1 MKKNINKE
9 IKRYLGIALGVMIES
24 LSYALFLV
32 PNNIAPGGL
41 TAVSIIVKDA
51 THGFLP
57 VGFTYFVLN
66 LPWLLLAWKKMG
78 HKYVIRTLIISFIT
92 FVFID
97 GFIYLLKPVVMAFD
111 ASGKLVK
118 PDLLILAAVFG
129 GILNG
134 LGIGITFKNRASA
147 GGTDLISQIIHYW
160 TGFPFGQAVLVIDTV
175 VIAGLGFYFMASGNG
190 LILSLYALIA
200 LIVSS
205 FVIDAV
211 QEGISYTKQMMI
223 VTSFQKEVLE
233 NVLTKVGRGVTMMQ
247 ARGGYSGVDRT
258 IMIIAIHRSQISL
271 CKNAVFEVDPKAFIM
286 VAPLNEVVGEGFKQP
301 KIEEW

>member
-1 MKKNINKE
+1 MKKNISKE
-9 IKRYLGIALGVMIES
+9 VKRYLGIALGVMIES

-41 TAVSIIVKDA
+41 TAVSIIVRNA
-51 THGFLP
+51 TGGFMP
-57 VGFTYFVLN
+57 VGLTYFVLN
-66 LPWLLLAWKKMG
+66 IPWLLFAWKKMG
-78 HKYVIRTLIISFIT
+78 HKYIIRTLVISFIT

-97 GFIYLLKPVVMAFD
+97 SFIYLLKPVVMAFD
-111 ASGKLVK
+111 AAGKLVR
-118 PDLLILAAVFG
+118 PDNLILAAVFG

-147 GGTDLISQIIHYW
+147 GGTDLISQVIHYW
-160 TGFPFGQAVLVIDTV
+160 TGFPFGQAVLAIDTV
-175 VIAGLGFYFMASGNG
+175 VIAGLGVYFLGTGNG
-190 LILSLYALIA
+190 LVLSLYAMIA

-223 VTSFQKEVLE
+223 VTVLREEVL
-233 NVLTKVGRGVTMMQ
+233 NNLLTKVGRGVTMLQ
-247 ARGGYSGVDRT
+247 ARGGYSQVDRS
-258 IMIIAIHRSQISL
+258 MMVIAIHRSQVSMA
-271 CKNAVFEVDPKAFIM
+271 KNAVIEADPKAFIM
-286 VAPLNEVVGEGFKQP
+286 VGPLNEVVGEGFKQP

>member
-1 MKKNINKE
+1 MKKNISKE
-9 IKRYLGIALGVMIES
+9 VKRYLGIALGVMIES

-41 TAVSIIVKDA
+41 TAISIIVRDA
-51 THGFLP
+51 TGGFMP
-57 VGFTYFVLN
+57 VGLTYFVLN
-66 LPWLLLAWKKMG
+66 IPWLFFAWKKMG
-78 HKYVIRTLIISFIT
+78 HKYIIRTLVISFIT

-111 ASGKLVK
+111 AAGKLVR
-118 PDLLILAAVFG
+118 PDNLILAAVFG

-147 GGTDLISQIIHYW
+147 GGTDLISQVIHYW
-160 TGFPFGQAVLVIDTV
+160 TGFPFGQAVLAIDTV
-175 VIAGLGFYFMASGNG
+175 VIAGLGVYFLGTGNG
-190 LILSLYALIA
+190 LVLSLYAMIA

-223 VTSFQKEVLE
+223 VTVLREEVL
-233 NVLTKVGRGVTMMQ
+233 NNLLTKVGRGVTMLQ
-247 ARGGYSGVDRT
+247 ARGGYSQVDRS
-258 IMIIAIHRSQISL
+258 MMVIAIHRSQVSMA
-271 CKNAVFEVDPKAFIM
+271 KNAVIEADPKAFVMIG
-286 VAPLNEVVGEGFKQP
+286 PLNEVVGEGFKQP

>member
-1 MKKNINKE
+1 M
-9 IKRYLGIALGVMIES
+9 GIALGVMIES

-41 TAVSIIVKDA
+41 TAVSIIVRNA
-51 THGFLP
+51 TGGFMP
-57 VGFTYFVLN
+57 VGLTYFVLN
-66 LPWLLLAWKKMG
+66 IPWLLFAWKKMG
-78 HKYVIRTLIISFIT
+78 HKYIIRTLVISFIT

-97 GFIYLLKPVVMAFD
+97 SFIYLLKPVVMAFD
-111 ASGKLVK
+111 AAGKLVR
-118 PDLLILAAVFG
+118 PDNLILAAVFG

-147 GGTDLISQIIHYW
+147 GGTDLISQVIHYW
-160 TGFPFGQAVLVIDTV
+160 TGFPFGQAVLAIDTV
-175 VIAGLGFYFMASGNG
+175 VIAGLGVYFLGTGNG
-190 LILSLYALIA
+190 LVLSLYAMIA

-223 VTSFQKEVLE
+223 VTVLREEVL
-233 NVLTKVGRGVTMMQ
+233 NNLLTKVGRGVTMLQ
-247 ARGGYSGVDRT
+247 ARGGYSQVDRS
-258 IMIIAIHRSQISL
+258 MMVIAIHRSQVSMA
-271 CKNAVFEVDPKAFIM
+271 KNAVIEADPKAFIM
-286 VAPLNEVVGEGFKQP
+286 VGPLNEVVGEGFKQP

>member
-1 MKKNINKE
+1 MKKNLSKE
-9 IKRYLGIALGVMIES
+9 VKRYLGIALGVMIES

-41 TAVSIIVKDA
+41 TAVSIIVRNA
-51 THGFLP
+51 TGGLMP
-57 VGFTYFVLN
+57 VGLTYFILN
-66 LPWLLLAWKKMG
+66 IPWLFFAWKKMG
-78 HKYVIRTLIISFIT
+78 HKYIIRTLVISFIT

-111 ASGKLVK
+111 TTGKLVR
-118 PDLLILAAVFG
+118 PDNLILAAVFG

-147 GGTDLISQIIHYW
+147 GGTDLISQVIHYW
-160 TGFPFGQAVLVIDTV
+160 TGFPFGQAVLAIDTV
-175 VIAGLGFYFMASGNG
+175 VIAGLGVYFLGTGNG
-190 LILSLYALIA
+190 LVLSLYALIA

-223 VTSFQKEVLE
+223 VTVLRDEVL
-233 NVLTKVGRGVTMMQ
+233 NNLLTKVGRGVTMLQ
-247 ARGGYSGVDRT
+247 ARGGYSQVDRS
-258 IMIIAIHRSQISL
+258 MMVIAIHRSQVSMA
-271 CKNAVFEVDPKAFIM
+271 KNAVIEADPKAFIM
-286 VAPLNEVVGEGFKQP
+286 VGPLNEVVGEGFKQP